1 MTVRVQKWG
10 NSLGVRIPQS
20 IARQSHIRSGAELEV
35 TFRNGRVVLRP
46 VAVPSLKTLLSQ
58 MKSANRPALADWGKP
73 RGQEA
78 W

>member
-20 IARQSHIRSGAELEV
+20 IARQSAIRSGTELDV
-35 TFRNGRVVLRP
+35 SFRNGRVVLQP
-46 VAVPSLKTLLSQ
+46 IAVPSLKTLLDQ
-58 MKSANRPALADWGKP
+58 MKPANRPELVDWGKP